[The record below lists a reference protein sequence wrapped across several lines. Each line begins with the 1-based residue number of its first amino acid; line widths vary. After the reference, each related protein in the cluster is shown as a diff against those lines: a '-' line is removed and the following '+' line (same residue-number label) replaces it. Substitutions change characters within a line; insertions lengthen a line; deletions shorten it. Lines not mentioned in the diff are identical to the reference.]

1 MSDKEKTLIAF
12 LVIAALGVVALIGTI
27 IAKEEDIQRYKAIV
41 EVSCDRTYNTA
52 QCNAG
57 IKTLMHM
64 SPEEIK
70 NYKGL

>member
-1 MSDKEKTLIAF
+1 MSDKEKTLTAF
-12 LVIAALGVVALIGTI
+12 LVIAIAGVIALIGTI
-27 IAKEEDIQRYKAIV
+27 IVKEEDIQRYKAIV

-57 IKTLMHM
+57 MKTLMHM